1 MLSAPQTAAAPAKAG
16 SRFVLLFFLF
26 ASAGFALMFVPPI
39 ELLIRDLTY
48 AITAMCGAI
57 IQLAGG
63 RVGVAGNVMAGPRA
77 GFTMKVMDGCNG
89 VEVVVLLW
97 SAMLAWPAGRV
108 AKIKGM
114 VLGALIVQAANTLR
128 IISLFYL
135 GQWNQDWFEWMHL
148 YVWEILIMILGLAV
162 FAVWIRRTPAIAAH
176 GPAR

>member
-1 MLSAPQTAAAPAKAG
+1 
-16 SRFVLLFFLF
+16 
-26 ASAGFALMFVPPI
+26 MFVPPI
-39 ELLIRDLTY
+39 ELRIRDLTY
-48 AITAMCGAI
+48 AITAMSGAI

-77 GFTMKVMDGCNG
+77 GFTMRVMEGCNG

-135 GQWNQDWFEWMHL
+135 GQWNQNWFEWMHL
-148 YVWEILIMILGLAV
+148 YVWQILIMILGLAV
-162 FAVWIRRTPAIAAH
+162 FSVWIRGTPEIATP
-176 GPAR
+176 GPAK